1 MTKIL
6 FVSDVHIGIRY
17 SFRVD
22 LRTGISD
29 RTLDFINA
37 LARVVDY
44 AIKEEIDIF
53 VISGDLYDRV
63 TIGPTLLRL
72 VREKIWKP
80 LIKSNIPVI
89 LVGGN
94 HDSPQMIEKGSPFG
108 EVTLI
113 PNSTAVRK
121 PQIFNVTALHSKE
134 KVGFVLVPYMTA
146 TQAVTFVEKKV
157 MDEEIEKEEHMARS
171 QELFREIV
179 NRYVSRLDTK
189 VKIIV
194 GHFFVESSKIGII
207 PYPDQLPHE
216 FIFKKDMLPLDQVDL
231 AVFGHIHTP
240 QTLCDDK
247 VLIPG
252 SLERVDFGEINEDKG
267 FYIFDT
273 TQDSL
278 KFISNNPR
286 KLVKLHIEVPEEIE
300 NPTDYIL
307 KSLQQKNLKG
317 AMVRVIIRIPSLLK
331 EQVIQ
336 RRIYPYLEEVTFHS
350 EIIWDTSEKR
360 KEIILSEFVLD
371 PIVLF
376 SNYIS
381 EKYQDYPY
389 VEKLKAKG
397 LEILENALSKVE
409 EEK

>member
-1 MTKIL
+1 MAKIL
-6 FVSDVHIGIRY
+6 FVSDIHIGIRY

-113 PNSTAVRK
+113 PNSTAVRN
-121 PQIFNVTALHSKE
+121 PQTFNVTALHSKE
-134 KVGFVLVPYMTA
+134 EIGFVLLPYMTA
-146 TQAVTFVEKKV
+146 TQAVTYAEKYMK
-157 MDEEIEKEEHMARS
+157 EEYEKEEHMARS
-171 QELFREIV
+171 QEFYRTIV

-189 VKIIV
+189 IKIIV
-194 GHFFVESSKIGII
+194 GHFFVESSKIGVI

-216 FIFKKDMLPLDQVDL
+216 FIFKRDMLPLDQVDL

-240 QTLCDDK
+240 QTLCDEK

-252 SLERVDFGEINEDKG
+252 SLERVDFGETNEDKG
-267 FYIFDT
+267 FYILDT
-273 TQDSL
+273 MNKSL

-286 KLVKLHIEVPEEIE
+286 SLIKVYIEVPEGTE

-307 KSLQQKNLKG
+307 NIIKKKNLEN
-317 AMVRVIIRIPSLLK
+317 AIVRITIRITSFLK
-331 EQVIQ
+331 EQVIL
-336 RRIYPYLEEVTFHS
+336 RRIHPYLEENTFHS
-350 EIIWDTSEKR
+350 EIKWDTSEKTR
-360 KEIILSEFVLD
+360 EIILPKFVLD
-371 PIVLF
+371 PLVLF
-376 SNYIS
+376 SNFIS
-381 EKYQDYPY
+381 EKYKDYPY
-389 VEKLKAKG
+389 LKELKEKG
-397 LEILENALSKVE
+397 LEILDNALLKVE
-409 EEK
+409 EDK

>member
-1 MTKIL
+1 MAKIL
-6 FVSDVHIGIRY
+6 FVSDIHIGIRY

-113 PNSTAVRK
+113 PNSTAVRN
-121 PQIFNVTALHSKE
+121 PQTFNVTALHSKE
-134 KVGFVLVPYMTA
+134 EIGFVLLPYMTA
-146 TQAVTFVEKKV
+146 TQAVTYAEKYMK
-157 MDEEIEKEEHMARS
+157 EEYEKEEHMARS
-171 QELFREIV
+171 QEFYRTIV

-189 VKIIV
+189 IKIIV
-194 GHFFVESSKIGII
+194 GHFFVESSKIGVI

-216 FIFKKDMLPLDQVDL
+216 FIFKRDMLPLDQVDL

-240 QTLCDDK
+240 QTLCDEK

-252 SLERVDFGEINEDKG
+252 SLERVDFGETNEDKG
-267 FYIFDT
+267 FYILDT
-273 TQDSL
+273 MNKSL

-286 KLVKLHIEVPEEIE
+286 SLIKVYIEVPEGTE

-307 KSLQQKNLKG
+307 NIIKKKNLEN
-317 AMVRVIIRIPSLLK
+317 AIVRITIRITSFLK
-331 EQVIQ
+331 EQVIL
-336 RRIYPYLEEVTFHS
+336 RRIHPYLEENTFHS
-350 EIIWDTSEKR
+350 EIKWDTSEKTR
-360 KEIILSEFVLD
+360 EIILPKFVLD
-371 PIVLF
+371 PLVLF
-376 SNYIS
+376 SNFII
-381 EKYQDYPY
+381 EKYKDYPY
-389 VEKLKAKG
+389 LKELKEKG
-397 LEILENALSKVE
+397 LEILDNALLKVE

>member
-1 MTKIL
+1 MAKIL
-6 FVSDVHIGIRY
+6 FVSDIHIGIRY

-44 AIKEEIDIF
+44 AINEEIDIF

-72 VREKIWKP
+72 VRDKIWKP
-80 LIKSNIPVI
+80 LINSRIPVI

-121 PQIFNVTALHSKE
+121 PQIYKVNALHSKE
-134 KVGFVLVPYMTA
+134 EIGFILLPYMTA
-146 TQAVTFVEKKV
+146 TQAVTYVENV
-157 MDEEIEKEEHMARS
+157 MKEEIEKEEHMARS
-171 QELFREIV
+171 QELYREIV

-189 VKIIV
+189 IKIIV

-216 FIFKKDMLPLDQVDL
+216 FIFKRDMLPLDQVDL

-240 QTLCDDK
+240 QTLCDEK

-252 SLERVDFGEINEDKG
+252 SLERVDFGEIDEDKG

-273 TQDSL
+273 IQESL

-286 KLVKLHIEVPEEIE
+286 RLVKLYIEVSEVTEK
-300 NPTDYIL
+300 PTDYIL
-307 KSLQQKNLKG
+307 NFLQQENIKD
-317 AMVRVIIRIPSLLK
+317 AIVRINIRISSLLK
-331 EQVIQ
+331 KQVIL
-336 RRIYPYLEEVTFHS
+336 RRIHPYLEEVTFHS

-376 SNYIS
+376 SNYVS
-381 EKYQDYPY
+381 ETYQDYPY

>member
-1 MTKIL
+1 MAKIL
-6 FVSDVHIGIRY
+6 FVSDIHIGIRY

-44 AIKEEIDIF
+44 AINEEIDIF

-80 LIKSNIPVI
+80 LIKSNIPVV

-121 PQIFNVTALHSKE
+121 PQTFNVTALHSKE
-134 KVGFVLVPYMTA
+134 EIGFVLLPYMTA
-146 TQAVTFVEKKV
+146 TQAVTYAEKYMK
-157 MDEEIEKEEHMARS
+157 EEYEKEEHMARS
-171 QELFREIV
+171 QEFYRTIV

-189 VKIIV
+189 IKIIV

-216 FIFKKDMLPLDQVDL
+216 FIFKRDMLPLDQVDL

-240 QTLCDDK
+240 QTLCDEK

-252 SLERVDFGEINEDKG
+252 SLERVDFGETDEDKG

-273 TQDSL
+273 KQDSL

-286 KLVKLHIEVPEEIE
+286 GLVKLYIEVSEVTEK
-300 NPTDYIL
+300 PTDYIL
-307 KSLQQKNLKG
+307 NFLQQENLKD
-317 AMVRVIIRIPSLLK
+317 AIVRITIRISSLLK
-331 EQVIQ
+331 EQVIL
-336 RRIYPYLEEVTFHS
+336 RRIHPYLEEVTFHS

-389 VEKLKAKG
+389 VKQLKAKG

>member
-1 MTKIL
+1 M
-6 FVSDVHIGIRY
+6 
-17 SFRVD
+17 
-22 LRTGISD
+22 
-29 RTLDFINA
+29 
-37 LARVVDY
+37 
-44 AIKEEIDIF
+44 KEE
-53 VISGDLYDRV
+53 Y
-63 TIGPTLLRL
+63 
-72 VREKIWKP
+72 
-80 LIKSNIPVI
+80 
-89 LVGGN
+89 
-94 HDSPQMIEKGSPFG
+94 
-108 EVTLI
+108 
-113 PNSTAVRK
+113 
-121 PQIFNVTALHSKE
+121 
-134 KVGFVLVPYMTA
+134 
-146 TQAVTFVEKKV
+146 
-157 MDEEIEKEEHMARS
+157 EKEEHMARS
-171 QELFREIV
+171 QEYFREIV

-189 VKIIV
+189 IKIIV

>member
-1 MTKIL
+1 MAKIL
-6 FVSDVHIGIRY
+6 FVSDIHIGIRY
-17 SFRVD
+17 SFRID

-29 RTLDFINA
+29 RTLDFIDA

-80 LIKSNIPVI
+80 LINSRIPVI

-113 PNSTAVRK
+113 PNSIAVRK
-121 PQIFNVTALHSKE
+121 PQIYKVNALHSKE
-134 KVGFVLVPYMTA
+134 EIGFILLPYMTA
-146 TQAVTFVEKKV
+146 TQAVTYVEDV
-157 MDEEIEKEEHMARS
+157 MKEEINKEEHMARS
-171 QELFREIV
+171 QELYREIV
-179 NRYVSRLDTK
+179 TRYISRLDTK
-189 VKIIV
+189 TKIIV
-194 GHFFVESSKIGII
+194 GHFFVEDSKIGNF
-207 PYPDQLPHE
+207 PYPNQLLHE
-216 FIFKKDMLPLDQVDL
+216 FIFKKDMLPLDKVDL

-240 QTLCDDK
+240 QTLCNDK
-247 VLIPG
+247 VLVPG
-252 SLERVDFGEINEDKG
+252 SLERVDFGEIDENKG

-273 TQDSL
+273 MDNSL
-278 KFISNNPR
+278 KFISSNAR
-286 KLVKLHIEVPEEIE
+286 KLMKLYIEVPERTEK
-300 NPTDYIL
+300 PTDYIL
-307 KSLQQKNLKG
+307 NFLQKENIKD
-317 AMVRVIIRIPSLLK
+317 AIIRVIIRISSLLK
-331 EQVIQ
+331 EQVIL
-336 RRIYPYLEEVTFHS
+336 RRIHPYLEEVTFHS

-376 SNYIS
+376 SNYVS
-381 EKYQDYPY
+381 ETYQDYPY